1 MQSHTSLRPA
11 GSSHHVVSWIVALV
25 VMILLT
31 LIVL

>member
-1 MQSHTSLRPA
+1 MQSDTSLRTHA
-11 GSSHHVVSWIVALV
+11 SSHTVVSWIVAVV